1 MANLR
6 LAFRTLKKT
15 PFVTAVAVLSLA
27 LGIGANAA
35 IFSLF
40 DQMLL
45 RALPVQEPDRLVNL
59 VAPGPKPGSQSCNQA
74 GDCEQVFSYAM
85 FRDLEEQA
93 TDGFAGIA
101 AHVAFGA
108 NLAHTNQTVNG
119 QGMLV
124 SGSYFP
130 VLGVQP
136 ALGRLFGPADDETI
150 GVHSVVVLS
159 YRYWENRLGADP
171 GVLGGALVINGN
183 SMTIVGVTARG
194 FEGTTLGTMPDVF
207 VPLTMRAQMSRGW
220 GDRFEDRRSYWA
232 YLFARLRPDVSIE
245 QAGSEINAIYR
256 GIINEVEAPLQAGM
270 SEQTMER
277 FRAREIT
284 LERGWRGQSSLHSEV
299 STPLTLLF
307 VITGLVLLIACA
319 NIANLLLA
327 RGAGRAQ
334 EMAIRGAL
342 GGTRRQLLTQLLT
355 ESCLLAVIGGIA
367 SLFVARWTL
376 GLIASIMPAESAQFI
391 ALELHPSVML
401 FAGALSIGTGF
412 LFGMYPAFHSTR
424 PDLVTMLK
432 DAAGQP
438 SGARAAARFRT
449 SLVTA
454 QIALSMALL
463 VTAGLFI
470 KSLMNVSRIDLG
482 LRPEN
487 IVTFAISPVLNGYE
501 PERSRALFARTEQ
514 ELAALPGVTAVSAA
528 RVPLLGGSNW
538 GTSVSVEG
546 FEYAP
551 DVDAGSRFNEVGA
564 GYFGTV
570 GMTLLAGRDFTEADA
585 AGAPKVAVVNEAFTR
600 KFGLDSRDAVG
611 KWMSRDGAEKSEL
624 DMQIVGVVQDA
635 KYSEVKQEVP
645 PLFFTPYRQNE
656 NIGSIT
662 FYARTALE
670 PSQVLKA
677 IPQLMRLLDPN
688 LPVEE
693 LKTLAQQVKD
703 SIVLDRLISM
713 LSAAFAVLA
722 TLLAGVGLYGV
733 LAYTVAQ
740 RTREI
745 GLRMALGAD
754 GAKIRG
760 MILKQVGMMS
770 LIGGAIGIVA
780 ALGLGRAAQSL
791 LFGLEGNDPL
801 VIAIV
806 TLLLGG
812 VALGAGYIPAL
823 KASRVDP
830 MRALRYE

>member
-6 LAFRTLKKT
+6 LALRTLKKT

-59 VAPGPKPGSQSCNQA
+59 IAPGPKPGSQSCNQA
-74 GDCEQVFSYAM
+74 GDCEHVFSYAM

-150 GVHSVVVLS
+150 GGHSVVVLS

-171 GVLGGALVINGN
+171 GVLGGTLVINGHP
-183 SMTIVGVTARG
+183 MTIVGVTASG

-207 VPLTMRAQMSRGW
+207 VPITMRGQMSRGW
-220 GDRFEDRRSYWA
+220 NRFDNRRTYWA

-277 FRAREIT
+277 FRAKEIT

-334 EMAIRGAL
+334 EMAIRGSL
-342 GGTRRQLLTQLLT
+342 GASRRQLLTQLLT

-376 GLIASIMPAESAQFI
+376 GLIASTMPAESAQFI
-391 ALELHPSVML
+391 TLELRPSVMF
-401 FAGALSIGTGF
+401 FAGVLSIGTGF
-412 LFGMYPAFHSTR
+412 LFGMYPALHSTR

-432 DAAGQP
+432 DTAGQP

-463 VTAGLFI
+463 VSAGLFI

-482 LRPEN
+482 LHAEN
-487 IVTFAISPVLNGYE
+487 IVTFRISPMLNGYE

-528 RVPLLGGSNW
+528 RVPLLVGNSW

-551 DVDAGSRFNEVGA
+551 DVDANSRFNEVGA

-611 KWMSRDGAEKSEL
+611 RWMSRDGAGETEL

-656 NIGSIT
+656 NIGAIT

-677 IPQLMRLLDPN
+677 IPELMRPLDPN
-688 LPVEE
+688 LPVEN

-703 SIVLDRLISM
+703 NVVLDRLISM

-722 TLLAGVGLYGV
+722 TLLAAVGLYGV

-754 GAKIRG
+754 GANIRG
-760 MILKQVGMMS
+760 MVLKQVGIMS

>member
-93 TDGFAGIA
+93 TDGFTGIA
-101 AHVAFGA
+101 AHVSFGA

-130 VLGVQP
+130 VLGMQP

-159 YRYWENRLGADP
+159 YRYWENRLGADRE
-171 GVLGGALVINGN
+171 VLGGTLVINGH

-207 VPLTMRAQMSRGW
+207 VPLTMRAQMSSW
-220 GDRFEDRRSYWA
+220 WNRFEDRRSYWA
-232 YLFARLRPDVSIE
+232 YLFARLKPDVSIE

-277 FRAREIT
+277 FRAKEIT

-299 STPLTLLF
+299 NTPLTLLF

-376 GLIASIMPAESAQFI
+376 GLIASMMPAESAQLI

-401 FAGALSIGTGF
+401 FAGVLSIGTGF

-463 VTAGLFI
+463 VSAGLFI

-501 PERSRALFARTEQ
+501 PEQSRALFARTEQ

-528 RVPLLGGSNW
+528 RVPLLVGNSW

-551 DVDAGSRFNEVGA
+551 DVDADSRFNQVGA

-570 GMTLLAGRDFTEADA
+570 GMTLLTGRDFTEADA

-611 KWMSRDGAEKSEL
+611 KWMSRDGADKTEL
-624 DMQIVGVVQDA
+624 DIQIVGVVQDA

-645 PLFFTPYRQNE
+645 PLFFTPYRQDE
-656 NIGSIT
+656 NVGAIT
-662 FYARTALE
+662 FYARTSLE
-670 PSQVLKA
+670 PSQVLRA
-677 IPQLMRLLDPN
+677 IPELMRLLDPN
-688 LPVEE
+688 LPVEN

-703 SIVLDRLISM
+703 NLVLDRLISM

-722 TLLAGVGLYGV
+722 TLLAAVGLYGV

>member
-35 IFSLF
+35 IYSLF

-59 VAPGPKPGSQSCNQA
+59 SAPGPKPGSTSCSQA

-85 FRDLEEQA
+85 FRDLEQQA

-101 AHVAFGA
+101 AHVTFDA

-119 QGMLV
+119 LGMLV

-150 GVHSVVVLS
+150 GEHTVVVLS
-159 YRYWENRLGADP
+159 YRYWENRLGADR
-171 GVLGGALVINGN
+171 GVLGGTLIINGHP
-183 SMTIVGVTARG
+183 MTIVGVTALG
-194 FEGTTLGTMPDVF
+194 FDGTTLGNMPDVF
-207 VPLTMRAQMSRGW
+207 VPLTMRTVMSPW
-220 GDRFEDRRSYWA
+220 FTAFDNRRNYWA

-245 QAGSEINAIYR
+245 RAGSEINTIYR
-256 GIINEVEAPLQAGM
+256 GIINEVEALLQTGM

-376 GLIASIMPAESAQFI
+376 GLIASMMPAESAQLI
-391 ALELHPSVML
+391 AVELRPSVMF
-401 FAGALSIGTGF
+401 FAGLLSIGTGF
-412 LFGMYPAFHSTR
+412 IFGMYPALHSTR

-454 QIALSMALL
+454 QIALSMTLL

-482 LRPEN
+482 LRAEN
-487 IVTFAISPVLNGYE
+487 VVTFRISPLLNGYE
-501 PERSRALFARTEQ
+501 PERSQALFARTEQ

-528 RVPLLGGSNW
+528 RVPLLAGSNW
-538 GTSVSVEG
+538 GRSVSVDG

-585 AGAPKVAVVNEAFTR
+585 AGAPQVAVVNEAFTR

-611 KWMSRDGAEKSEL
+611 KFMSDDGASETEL
-624 DMQIVGVVQDA
+624 DIQIVGVVQDA
-635 KYSEVKQEVP
+635 KYSDVKQEVP
-645 PLFFTPYRQNE
+645 PLFFKPYRQNE
-656 NIGSIT
+656 SIGSIT
-662 FYARTALE
+662 FYARTSLE

-677 IPQLMRLLDPN
+677 IPELVRLLDPN

-703 SIVLDRLISM
+703 NVIMDRLISM

-722 TLLAGVGLYGV
+722 TLLAAVGLYGV

-745 GLRMALGAD
+745 GLRMALGAN
-754 GAKIRG
+754 GATIRG
-760 MILKQVGMMS
+760 MVLKQVGIMA
-770 LIGGAIGIVA
+770 LTGGAIGIVA

-806 TLLLGG
+806 ALLLGG

-830 MRALRYE
+830 MQALRYE

>member
-1 MANLR
+1 
-6 LAFRTLKKT
+6 
-15 PFVTAVAVLSLA
+15 
-27 LGIGANAA
+27 
-35 IFSLF
+35 
-40 DQMLL
+40 
-45 RALPVQEPDRLVNL
+45 
-59 VAPGPKPGSQSCNQA
+59 
-74 GDCEQVFSYAM
+74 
-85 FRDLEEQA
+85 
-93 TDGFAGIA
+93 
-101 AHVAFGA
+101 
-108 NLAHTNQTVNG
+108 
-119 QGMLV
+119 
-124 SGSYFP
+124 
-130 VLGVQP
+130 
-136 ALGRLFGPADDETI
+136 
-150 GVHSVVVLS
+150 
-159 YRYWENRLGADP
+159 
-171 GVLGGALVINGN
+171 
-183 SMTIVGVTARG
+183 
-194 FEGTTLGTMPDVF
+194 
-207 VPLTMRAQMSRGW
+207 
-220 GDRFEDRRSYWA
+220 
-232 YLFARLRPDVSIE
+232 
-245 QAGSEINAIYR
+245 
-256 GIINEVEAPLQAGM
+256 
-270 SEQTMER
+270 
-277 FRAREIT
+277 
-284 LERGWRGQSSLHSEV
+284 
-299 STPLTLLF
+299 
-307 VITGLVLLIACA
+307 
-319 NIANLLLA
+319 
-327 RGAGRAQ
+327 
-334 EMAIRGAL
+334 
-342 GGTRRQLLTQLLT
+342 
-355 ESCLLAVIGGIA
+355 
-367 SLFVARWTL
+367 
-376 GLIASIMPAESAQFI
+376 
-391 ALELHPSVML
+391 
-401 FAGALSIGTGF
+401 
-412 LFGMYPAFHSTR
+412 
-424 PDLVTMLK
+424 MLK

-463 VTAGLFI
+463 VSAGLFI

-501 PERSRALFARTEQ
+501 PEQSRALFARTEQ

-528 RVPLLGGSNW
+528 RVPLLVGNSW

-551 DVDAGSRFNEVGA
+551 DVDADSRFNQVGA

-570 GMTLLAGRDFTEADA
+570 GMTLLTGRDFTEADA

-611 KWMSRDGAEKSEL
+611 KWMSRDGADKTEL
-624 DMQIVGVVQDA
+624 DIQIVGVVQDA

-645 PLFFTPYRQNE
+645 PLFFTPYRQDE
-656 NIGSIT
+656 NVGAIT
-662 FYARTALE
+662 FYARTSLE
-670 PSQVLKA
+670 PSQVLRA
-677 IPQLMRLLDPN
+677 IPELMRLLDPN
-688 LPVEE
+688 LPVEN

-703 SIVLDRLISM
+703 NLVLDRLISM

-722 TLLAGVGLYGV
+722 TLLAAVGLYGV

-806 TLLLGG
+806 TLLLGA
-812 VALGAGYIPAL
+812 VALSAGYIPAL

>member
-35 IFSLF
+35 IYSLF

-59 VAPGPKPGSQSCNQA
+59 AAPGPKPGSTSCNQA
-74 GDCEQVFSYAM
+74 GGCERVFSYAM

-108 NLAHTNQTVNG
+108 TLAHTNQTVNG

-124 SGSYFP
+124 SGSSFP

-150 GVHSVVVLS
+150 GEHTVVVLS
-159 YRYWENRLGADP
+159 YRYWENRLGADR
-171 GVLGGALVINGN
+171 GVLGGTLVVNGRP
-183 SMTIVGVTARG
+183 MTIVGVTAPG
-194 FEGTTLGTMPDVF
+194 FDGTTLGSMPDVF
-207 VPLTMRAQMSRGW
+207 VPITMRKVVNPWFTG
-220 GDRFEDRRSYWA
+220 FENRRSYWA
-232 YLFARLRPDVSIE
+232 SLFARLKPDVSIE
-245 QAGSEINAIYR
+245 RAGSEINAIYS
-256 GIINEVEAPLQAGM
+256 GIVNEVEAPLQAGM

-299 STPLTLLF
+299 ATPLTLLF
-307 VITGLVLLIACA
+307 VITGLVLIIACA

-334 EMAIRGAL
+334 EMAIRGSL

-376 GLIASIMPAESAQFI
+376 GLIASIMPAELAEFI
-391 ALELHPSVML
+391 AIELRPSVMF
-401 FAGALSIGTGF
+401 FAGVLSIGTGF
-412 LFGMYPAFHSTR
+412 IFGMYPALHSTR

-432 DAAGQP
+432 DTAGQP

-463 VTAGLFI
+463 VSAGLFI

-482 LRPEN
+482 LRAEN
-487 IVTFAISPVLNGYE
+487 IVTFAISPELNGYE

-528 RVPLLGGSNW
+528 RVALLVGNSW
-538 GTSVSVEG
+538 GRSVAVEG

-551 DVDAGSRFNEVGA
+551 DVDAGSRFNEVGV

-570 GMTLLAGRDFTEADA
+570 GMTFLAGRDFTEADA
-585 AGAPKVAVVNEAFTR
+585 AGAPAVAIVNEAFTR
-600 KFGLDSRDAVG
+600 KFGLDGRDAVG
-611 KWMSRDGAEKSEL
+611 KFMSDDGASETEL

-635 KYSEVKQEVP
+635 KYSDVKQEVP
-645 PLFFTPYRQNE
+645 PLFFKPYRQNE
-656 NIGSIT
+656 SIGSIT
-662 FYARTALE
+662 FYARTSLE
-670 PSQVLKA
+670 PSQTLRA
-677 IPQLMRLLDPN
+677 IPGLMRPLDPN
-688 LPVEE
+688 LPVEN
-693 LKTLAQQVKD
+693 LKTLEQQVKD
-703 SIVLDRLISM
+703 NLVLDRLISM

-733 LAYTVAQ
+733 LAYAVAQ

-745 GLRMALGAD
+745 GLRMALGAN

-760 MILKQVGMMS
+760 MVLKQVGIMT

-801 VIAIV
+801 VIAV
-806 TLLLGG
+806 VALLLGG

>member
-1 MANLR
+1 MANLK

-35 IFSLF
+35 IYSLF

-59 VAPGPKPGSQSCNQA
+59 GAPGPKHGSTSCNQA
-74 GDCEQVFSYAM
+74 GDCDHVFSYAM
-85 FRDLEEQA
+85 FKDLEEQA
-93 TDGFAGIA
+93 TDGFVGIV

-159 YRYWENRLGADP
+159 YSYWENRLGADP
-171 GVLGGALVINGN
+171 GVLGGTLVINGR

-194 FEGTTLGTMPDVF
+194 FEGTTLGNMPDVF
-207 VPLTMRAQMSRGW
+207 VPITMREQMSSWWSGF
-220 GDRFEDRRSYWA
+220 DNRRSYWA
-232 YLFARLRPDVSIE
+232 YLFGRLKPDVSIE

-277 FRAREIT
+277 FRAKEIT

-334 EMAIRGAL
+334 EMAIRGSL

-376 GLIASIMPAESAQFI
+376 GLIASMMPAESAQFI
-391 ALELHPSVML
+391 ALELRPSVML

-412 LFGMYPAFHSTR
+412 LFGMYPALHSTR

-432 DAAGQP
+432 DVAGQP

-449 SLVTA
+449 SLVTG

-463 VTAGLFI
+463 VSAGLFI

-482 LRPEN
+482 LRAEN
-487 IVTFAISPVLNGYE
+487 IVTFGISPMLNGYE
-501 PERSRALFARTEQ
+501 PERSLALFARTEQ

-528 RVPLLGGSNW
+528 RVPLLVGNNW

-551 DVDAGSRFNEVGA
+551 DVDANSRFNEVGA

-570 GMTLLAGRDFTEADA
+570 GMTLLAGRDFTVADA

-611 KWMSRDGAEKSEL
+611 KWMSRDGAGETEL

-645 PLFFTPYRQNE
+645 PLFFTPYRQDDH
-656 NIGSIT
+656 IGSIT
-662 FYARTALE
+662 FYARTSLE
-670 PSQVLKA
+670 PSQVLRA
-677 IPQLMRLLDPN
+677 IPELIRLLDPN
-688 LPVEE
+688 LPVEN

-703 SIVLDRLISM
+703 SIVLDRFISI

-722 TLLAGVGLYGV
+722 TLLAAVGLYGV

-754 GAKIRG
+754 GANIRG
-760 MILKQVGMMS
+760 MVLKQVGIMS
-770 LIGGAIGIVA
+770 LVGGAIGIVA